1 MNKPFQVI
9 VHRVDYQQAEFSSS
23 GYSVVA
29 STVGYTIS
37 ATVIVGHARM
47 LAEYEFNS
55 GDVVT
60 TNGLFDPEATVRRF
74 VENMGKLALGGERD
88 EAE

>member
-1 MNKPFQVI
+1 M
-9 VHRVDYQQAEFSSS
+9 
-23 GYSVVA
+23 
-29 STVGYTIS
+29 
-37 ATVIVGHARM
+37 IVGHARM